1 MCETLVRIS
10 VSKFTW
16 SKLSIQQHWGK
27 NLLFFYTST
36 HHRIQCC
43 LLGFVFLYLDRSLNS
58 FLVIKSI
65 LLQLLVQEKW
75 KVTIQRKNE
84 KESFERKLRDNNFP
98 QSDGFEAFSL
108 ALTLPDTHTLSLSQS
123 HATTHS
129 LSLSLSL
136 SLSADV
142 GIHGN
147 NNQTRALRLIRPL
160 TNCAKSL
167 QRQAPAI
174 ATTQASGQSDTS
186 SSALRQGEHFNCHGQ
201 DLWIT
206 AQRIAVDCQW
216 PFQGLQFNWI
226 SQTL

>member
-27 NLLFFYTST
+27 KLLFFYTST

-84 KESFERKLRDNNFP
+84 KESFERKLRDNSFP

-108 ALTLPDTHTLSLSQS
+108 ALTQSHPTRHAHSLSFS
-123 HATTHS
+123 ISCNHALS

-136 SLSADV
+136 SL
-142 GIHGN
+142 
-147 NNQTRALRLIRPL
+147 RWCWYPW
-160 TNCAKSL
+160 K
-167 QRQAPAI
+167 
-174 ATTQASGQSDTS
+174 
-186 SSALRQGEHFNCHGQ
+186 
-201 DLWIT
+201 
-206 AQRIAVDCQW
+206 
-216 PFQGLQFNWI
+216 
-226 SQTL
+226 